1 MPEITGIHDCK
12 YHAPPTTP
20 APVRVTVEIGDKP
33 YKDDFYA
40 YQITVYVNDVSRGI
54 TGSLTAKDY
63 DDAMLHA
70 YSKAVDHLG
79 SVVAELVENPT
90 AFQRVRV

>member
-20 APVRVTVEIGDKP
+20 APVRVTIEIGDKP

-40 YQITVYVNDVSRGI
+40 YQIMVYVNDVSRGI
-54 TGSLTAKDY
+54 SGGLTAKDY
-63 DDAMLHA
+63 DDAMLRA
-70 YSKAVDHLG
+70 YGKAVDQLG
-79 SVVAELVENPT
+79 EMLAEAVENPA
-90 AFQRVRV
+90 AFQRTR